1 MNGKLVA
8 GGIVALSLIT
18 GGAVYYLQ
26 EYYYYDRLDP
36 AGAEIALTLVDG
48 RTEPIPAASVEAIDA
63 GSSPIRYRA
72 CFTTPLS
79 LAMLSETY
87 VIYDD
92 AQPLVAPHWF
102 DCFDAAAIGEALE
115 QGRALAFLGTKD
127 IHPGVDRV
135 VAILEDGRGYVWNQ
149 LTAETAQ

>member
-18 GGAVYYLQ
+18 GVAVYYLQ

-36 AGAEIALTLVDG
+36 AAAEIDLTLLDG
-48 RTEPIPAASVEAIDA
+48 QVEPIPAASVEAIDA
-63 GSSPIRYRA
+63 TSSPIRYRA

-79 LAMLSETY
+79 HAMLTETY
-87 VIYDD
+87 QMYD
-92 AQPLVAPHWF
+92 AAEPLVAPHWF
-102 DCFDAAAIGEALE
+102 DCFDAAEVGKALE
-115 QGRALAFLGTKD
+115 QGRALAFLGVKD

-135 VAILEDGRGYVWNQ
+135 VAILEDGRGFAWNQ
-149 LTAETAQ
+149 LNAEMQQ